1 MAKDNI
7 KKKRKKTQAPVALV
21 YFITLVIVLLVIGGI
36 SMLVM
41 TKLVLV
47 DDSSSVSS
55 EENSIPTKK
64 DNATKLYLLVN
75 DRGELEMTMVERVLP
90 KSAKIVL
97 LPISEKTLAEG
108 TQKTLAEIYSSVGSQ
123 GVKMEIETLLGT
135 EMNNYIVLN
144 HENFENLI
152 DNLASIS
159 YTVSEDMY
167 YIDENSDDIVNYEQ
181 GEELTLFGSELRP
194 LLTYPEYTNGP
205 GENVKVCGELISS
218 VVNQG
223 LKTSLTVQNLSAT
236 FSTMVKNS
244 DDKDF
249 SLNDFTEKT
258 QSNIQYIIDNSNE
271 PADYITATGSW
282 NDDGTAFTVDESF
295 KEQLQTLFEL

>member
-21 YFITLVIVLLVIGGI
+21 YFITLAVVILVIGGI

-55 EENSIPTKK
+55 EEDLTPTKK
-64 DNATKLYLLVN
+64 DNSTKLYLLVN

-97 LPISEKTLAEG
+97 LPISEKTLVEG
-108 TQKTLAEIYSSVGSQ
+108 SQKTLADIYSSVGSQ
-123 GVKMEIETLLGT
+123 GVKTEIETLLGT

-159 YTVSEDMY
+159 YTVPENMY
-167 YIDENSDDIVNYEQ
+167 YIDEHSDDIVNYEQ
-181 GEELTLFGSELRP
+181 GQELTLFGSELRP
-194 LLTYPEYTNGP
+194 LLTYPEYENGP

-218 VVNQG
+218 VINQG

-236 FSTMVKNS
+236 FSSMVKGS
-244 DDKDF
+244 EDKDF

-282 NDDGTAFTVDESF
+282 NAEGTVFTVDEGF
-295 KEQLQTLFEL
+295 KEQLKTLFEL

>member
-41 TKLVLV
+41 TKFVLV
-47 DDSSSVSS
+47 DDSSSLSS
-55 EENSIPTKK
+55 EEDSTPTSK

-75 DRGELEMTMVERVLP
+75 DNGELEMTMVERVLP

-97 LPISEKTLAEG
+97 LPISEKTLVEG
-108 TQKTLAEIYSSVGSQ
+108 TQKTLADIYSSVGSQ
-123 GVKMEIETLLGT
+123 GVKTEIETLLGT

-159 YTVSEDMY
+159 YTVPENMY

-194 LLTYPEYTNGP
+194 FLTYPEYENGP

-218 VVNQG
+218 VINQG

-236 FSTMVKNS
+236 FSTMVKGS

-258 QSNIQYIIDNSNE
+258 QSNIQYIVDNSNE

-282 NDDGTAFTVDESF
+282 NDEGTAFTVDESF
-295 KEQLQTLFEL
+295 KEQLKTLFEL

>member
-7 KKKRKKTQAPVALV
+7 KKKRKKTQAPIALV
-21 YFITLVIVLLVIGGI
+21 YFITLVAVLLVIGGI
-36 SMLVM
+36 SMFVM
-41 TKLVLV
+41 TKYVLV
-47 DDSSSVSS
+47 DDSSSVLT
-55 EENSIPTKK
+55 EEDPTPTKK

-97 LPISEKTLAEG
+97 LPVSEKTLAEG
-108 TQKTLAEIYSSVGSQ
+108 TQKTLADIYKAVGSQ
-123 GVKMEIETLLGT
+123 GVKSEIETLLGT

-159 YTVSEDMY
+159 YTIPENMY
-167 YIDENSDDIVNYEQ
+167 YIDENSDDIVNYELGQ
-181 GEELTLFGSELRP
+181 ELTLFGAELRP
-194 LLTYPEYTNGP
+194 LLTYPEYENGP
-205 GENVKVCGELISS
+205 GENTKVCGELISS
-218 VVNQG
+218 VINQG

-236 FSTMVKNS
+236 FSAMVKGS

-258 QSNIQYIIDNSNE
+258 QSNIQYIIDNSND
-271 PADYITATGSW
+271 PANYITATGSW
-282 NDDGTAFTVDESF
+282 NAEGTAFTVDESF
-295 KEQLQTLFEL
+295 KEQLKTLFEL